1 MHVYLILRLN
11 KMTKGAS
18 LKSNLALIEHNA
30 KVGCDIAIELA
41 KISSETYTPPIYG
54 KQKKDGADQ

>member
-1 MHVYLILRLN
+1 
-11 KMTKGAS
+11 MTKGVS